1 MQPTIS
7 VVIATYNYGRYLAGA
22 IASVLGQTF
31 TDYEVIVVDDGSTD
45 DTESVI
51 RPYLSDS
58 RIRYLR
64 TEHVGQPAAKNAGI
78 RDGTGR
84 YVAFLDADDVW
95 LPTKLEKQVA
105 VFERSDPELGVVYCR
120 RGFIDPDGREF
131 TRDQRTPRRGDVL
144 APIFH
149 RPFICFSSSVIRRDV
164 LEEVGHFDES
174 IPMSIDYDLWLRIA
188 LRYHFDFVD
197 EPLVLYRTGHA
208 NLSTRLSERIW
219 CVRKIIYRFLDELGG
234 RDRLDPAFVRMVLA
248 EHCCDI
254 AAAAGQ
260 GRPLFR
266 FYWYLRALGYRPHH
280 APAWRELTLGW
291 CLGRVKSL
299 GKRLVGSL
307 RRGPVHGSSV

>member
-31 TDYEVIVVDDGSTD
+31 TDYEVIVVNDGSTD

-219 CVRKIIYRFLDELGG
+219 CVRKIIYRFLDELGDAIAWTRRSSGWSSPSTAATSPPPPARVVPCSGSTGTCG
-234 RDRLDPAFVRMVLA
+234 RWAIGRTTPRPGGNSRW
-248 EHCCDI
+248 
-254 AAAAGQ
+254 AGASA
-260 GRPLFR
+260 G
-266 FYWYLRALGYRPHH
+266 
-280 APAWRELTLGW
+280 
-291 CLGRVKSL
+291 
-299 GKRLVGSL
+299 
-307 RRGPVHGSSV
+307 